1 MGISVPPSS
10 AQFPSIRMRG
20 WAARWPRNV
29 SVMICDGNNNGGK
42 KRPLPSTVKST
53 FREFFFVV
61 SSIGDYHLGVTHFY
75 KQSNNNHLI
84 NKLLNDIS
92 AILLPLD
99 ITLAFDGGAFVFPL
113 RGQC

>member
-1 MGISVPPSS
+1 
-10 AQFPSIRMRG
+10 
-20 WAARWPRNV
+20 
-29 SVMICDGNNNGGK
+29 MICDGNNNGDK
-42 KRPLPSTVKST
+42 KRPLPSPVKNT
-53 FREFFFVV
+53 FREFFLLLVFV
-61 SSIGDYHLGVTHFY
+61 SLIGDYHLGVTHFY

-99 ITLAFDGGAFVFPL
+99 ITLAFDGAFVFPL